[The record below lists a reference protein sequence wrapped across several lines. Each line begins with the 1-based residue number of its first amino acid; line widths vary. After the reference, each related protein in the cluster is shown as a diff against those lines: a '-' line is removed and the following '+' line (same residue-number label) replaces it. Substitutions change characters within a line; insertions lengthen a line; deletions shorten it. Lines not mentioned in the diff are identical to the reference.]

1 MKKGTSTG
9 VLDSFLAEICVGDE
23 IMDAAGT
30 HYTIDQFGRAKP
42 LNGGNVTELS
52 CIKGATIFQTYKAA
66 STSAKV
72 EFLSSRS
79 EKKAAEPEMNEEEKN
94 IHAMYEGVDAASDQ
108 MLVDQ
113 LRKRGYT
120 VTCTKVVEKIVYEEV
135 AL

>member
-52 CIKGATIFQTYKAA
+52 CIKGATIFQTYRAA

-72 EFLSSRS
+72 EFLASRS
-79 EKKAAEPEMNEEEKN
+79 EKKATEEEKN
-94 IHAMYEGVDAASDQ
+94 IHAIYEGVDAASDQ